1 MSVFK
6 KSKWIWISNELNKDE
21 YGEFF
26 TSFYCEG
33 SNAECR
39 ISCDGD
45 YTMFVNGNMVE
56 SNQYGD
62 FEHYKI
68 FDEIDISKY
77 IKRGKNTLAV
87 LVWHFGEDF
96 QRYKTAQAGVIFEI
110 TSQEKLLL
118 CSDEHVRARRSR
130 TYACGRCKK
139 ITNQLGFSFL
149 YDATKEDGWEYN
161 GFSDGGFAVAVNK
174 NCSFYLRPDSKLQ
187 RNEEKLSRVIKNGGN
202 YYLVDL
208 GEESVG
214 LPSFELISSTV
225 QKITVFW
232 GEDLSNGHV
241 RGIINDR
248 NFSYEYVAKAGKNK
262 FTNYMLRL
270 GCRYLEL
277 YSENQ
282 IELLYLGIIP
292 QTYPVKRKTFRIKGA
307 VEQKIYDICVNT
319 LQLSMME
326 HYVDTPWR
334 EQCLYVFD
342 SRNQMLCGY
351 YAFESGNTEYAR
363 SNLILLSKD
372 KRSDGL
378 LSICSP
384 CGIDLT
390 IPSFSLYY
398 FIAVGEYLKYTKDAT
413 LIDEIYTKLI
423 SLTETFVGNMHNGLV
438 YKFIGKNHWNFY
450 DWSEYLEGKLF
461 ADEEYKPDLI
471 INCLFVIAL
480 NNLRDILLAI
490 GKEFTYE
497 KILKEVKKSIEKAF
511 YNKDKK
517 AYSLTIGGLDFT
529 VLGNSLAIIAG
540 IANNPQESCGLITSG
555 SFSEPSLSM
564 KCFKYDALL
573 ITDSAKWTPYI
584 LDEIKRD
591 YTVML
596 DCGATSVWET
606 IDGAAAF
613 DGAGSL
619 CHGWSAMPAYYYHI
633 LYNK

>member
-1 MSVFK
+1 MRVFK

-26 TSFYCEG
+26 TSFYCES

-45 YTMFVNGNMVE
+45 YTLFVNGNMVE

-62 FEHYKI
+62 FEHYKV

-77 IKRGKNTLAV
+77 IKRGKNTFAV

-96 QRYKTAQAGVIFEI
+96 QRYKPARAGVIFEI
-110 TSQEKLLL
+110 TSQDKLLL
-118 CSDEHVRARRSR
+118 CSDEHILARRSR
-130 TYACGRCKK
+130 TYVSGRCKK

-161 GFSDGGFAVAVNK
+161 GFPDGGFAVAVNK

-292 QTYPVKRKTFRIKGA
+292 QTYPVKKKPFRLKGT

-319 LQLSMME
+319 
-326 HYVDTPWR
+326 
-334 EQCLYVFD
+334 
-342 SRNQMLCGY
+342 
-351 YAFESGNTEYAR
+351 
-363 SNLILLSKD
+363 
-372 KRSDGL
+372 
-378 LSICSP
+378 
-384 CGIDLT
+384 
-390 IPSFSLYY
+390 
-398 FIAVGEYLKYTKDAT
+398 
-413 LIDEIYTKLI
+413 
-423 SLTETFVGNMHNGLV
+423 
-438 YKFIGKNHWNFY
+438 
-450 DWSEYLEGKLF
+450 
-461 ADEEYKPDLI
+461 
-471 INCLFVIAL
+471 
-480 NNLRDILLAI
+480 
-490 GKEFTYE
+490 
-497 KILKEVKKSIEKAF
+497 
-511 YNKDKK
+511 
-517 AYSLTIGGLDFT
+517 
-529 VLGNSLAIIAG
+529 
-540 IANNPQESCGLITSG
+540 
-555 SFSEPSLSM
+555 
-564 KCFKYDALL
+564 
-573 ITDSAKWTPYI
+573 
-584 LDEIKRD
+584 
-591 YTVML
+591 
-596 DCGATSVWET
+596 
-606 IDGAAAF
+606 
-613 DGAGSL
+613 
-619 CHGWSAMPAYYYHI
+619 
-633 LYNK
+633 

>member
-1 MSVFK
+1 
-6 KSKWIWISNELNKDE
+6 
-21 YGEFF
+21 
-26 TSFYCEG
+26 
-33 SNAECR
+33 
-39 ISCDGD
+39 
-45 YTMFVNGNMVE
+45 MVE

-62 FEHYKI
+62 FEHYKV

-96 QRYKTAQAGVIFEI
+96 QRYKTAQSGVIFEI

-161 GFSDGGFAVAVNK
+161 GFPDGGFAVAVNN

-277 YSENQ
+277 YSENE

-292 QTYPVKRKTFRIKGA
+292 QMYPVKKKPFRIKGA

-398 FIAVGEYLKYTKDAT
+398 FIAVGEYLKYTKDTT

-423 SLTETFVGNMHNGLV
+423 SLTETFIGKMHNGLV

-461 ADEEYKPDLI
+461 ADEEYKDTGILPQIIIVDHVSGDNLECKEEFNGYVRCNWRNGKALI
-471 INCLFVIAL
+471 
-480 NNLRDILLAI
+480 
-490 GKEFTYE
+490 
-497 KILKEVKKSIEKAF
+497 
-511 YNKDKK
+511 
-517 AYSLTIGGLDFT
+517 
-529 VLGNSLAIIAG
+529 
-540 IANNPQESCGLITSG
+540 
-555 SFSEPSLSM
+555 
-564 KCFKYDALL
+564 
-573 ITDSAKWTPYI
+573 
-584 LDEIKRD
+584 
-591 YTVML
+591 
-596 DCGATSVWET
+596 
-606 IDGAAAF
+606 
-613 DGAGSL
+613 
-619 CHGWSAMPAYYYHI
+619 
-633 LYNK
+633 